1 MIDFNAFFS
10 LVDFGV
16 IVQSLGWLF
25 LGTITLIEKF
35 APKDKKPWTA
45 ILTFIGKILTKEF
58 SESQKDLID
67 KVEVLSLK
75 IEKVAESV
83 EETRAIAARVRI
95 LSFGD
100 ELLEGRLHSKDT
112 YDQTLLDI
120 DNYEKYCKS
129 HENFKNNVTEETVAL
144 IKEKYRIRLWKN
156 DFVR

>member
-25 LGTITLIEKF
+25 LGAITLLEKF

-58 SESQKDLID
+58 SESQKALID

-144 IKEKYRIRLWKN
+144 IKEKYRIRLRKN

>member
-25 LGTITLIEKF
+25 LGAITLIEKF

-58 SESQKDLID
+58 SESQKALID

-129 HENFKNNVTEETVAL
+129 HENFKNNVTEETVSL
-144 IKEKYRIRLWKN
+144 IKEKYRIRLRKN

>member
-25 LGTITLIEKF
+25 LGVITLVEKF

-67 KVEVLSLK
+67 KVEALSLK

-144 IKEKYRIRLWKN
+144 IKEKYRERLRKN

>member
-10 LVDFGV
+10 IVDFGV

-25 LGTITLIEKF
+25 LGGITLVEKF

-45 ILTFIGKILTKEF
+45 ILTFIGKMLTKEF
-58 SESQKDLID
+58 AESQKDLID
-67 KVEVLSLK
+67 KVEALSLK
-75 IEKVAESV
+75 VEKVAESV

-112 YDQTLLDI
+112 FDQALLDI
-120 DNYEKYCKS
+120 DNYERYCKS
-129 HENFKNNVTEETVAL
+129 HENFKNHITEETVAF
-144 IKEKYRIRLWKN
+144 IQEKYRERLRN
-156 DFVR
+156 NTFTR

>member
-16 IVQSLGWLF
+16 IIQSLGWLF

-45 ILTFIGKILTKEF
+45 ILTFIGKILTREF
-58 SESQKDLID
+58 AESQKALMD
-67 KVEVLSLK
+67 KVEALSLK
-75 IEKVAESV
+75 VEKVAESV

-144 IKEKYRIRLWKN
+144 IKEMYRIRLRKN

>member
-1 MIDFNAFFS
+1 MIDFSAFFS

-16 IVQSLGWLF
+16 IIQSLGWLF

-67 KVEVLSLK
+67 KVEALSLK
-75 IEKVAESV
+75 VEKVAESV

-144 IKEKYRIRLWKN
+144 IKEKYRIRLRKN

>member
-16 IVQSLGWLF
+16 IIQSLGWLF
-25 LGTITLIEKF
+25 LGVITLVEKF

-67 KVEVLSLK
+67 KVEALSLK

-144 IKEKYRIRLWKN
+144 IKEKYRIRLRKN

>member
-25 LGTITLIEKF
+25 LGVITLVEKF

-58 SESQKDLID
+58 SESQKDLMD
-67 KVEVLSLK
+67 KVEALSLK
-75 IEKVAESV
+75 VEKVAESV

-112 YDQTLLDI
+112 YDQALLDI
-120 DNYEKYCKS
+120 DNYERYCKS
-129 HENFKNNVTEETVAL
+129 HENFKNHITEETVAF
-144 IKEKYRIRLWKN
+144 IQEKYRERLRN
-156 DFVR
+156 NTFTR

>member
-1 MIDFNAFFS
+1 MIDFSAFFS

-16 IVQSLGWLF
+16 IIQSLGWLF

-45 ILTFIGKILTKEF
+45 ILTFVGKILTREF

-144 IKEKYRIRLWKN
+144 IKEKYRIRLRKN

>member
-16 IVQSLGWLF
+16 IIQSLGWLF
-25 LGTITLIEKF
+25 LGVITLVEKF

-45 ILTFIGKILTKEF
+45 ILTFIGKILTREF
-58 SESQKDLID
+58 AESQKALID

-144 IKEKYRIRLWKN
+144 IKEKYRIRLRKN

>member
-25 LGTITLIEKF
+25 LGGITLVERF

-45 ILTFIGKILTKEF
+45 ILTFVGKILTKEF
-58 SESQKDLID
+58 AESQKALMD

-144 IKEKYRIRLWKN
+144 IKERYRIRLRKN
-156 DFVR
+156 DFTR